1 MLFFNSVMPLNPIL
15 HIHNNYGADNAERN
29 HYEIKVSGN
38 IVLSFLMYSVKQYD
52 CGNCQNENTEENRSV
67 FTEKH
72 CNEKSEKRYH
82 RNNCD
87 NEPRNSDLFGEE
99 ARFGFLLLIVCQ
111 Y

>member
-1 MLFFNSVMPLNPIL
+1 
-15 HIHNNYGADNAERN
+15 
-29 HYEIKVSGN
+29 
-38 IVLSFLMYSVKQYD
+38 MYSVKQNHG
-52 CGNCQNENTEENRSV
+52 GNCKNENSKEDGSE

-72 CNEKSEKRYH
+72 CDEKSEKRYH

-99 ARFGFLLLIVCQ
+99 ARFGFLLFIVCQ